1 MIARYFYWRMNMSER
16 RAIEVLNEC
25 AELMRKKGKDY
36 NRVPQAEYYPN
47 GLQDIW
53 VMMHQKMTRLKSLL
67 LNDETP
73 NFESIDD
80 TARDLINYAS
90 FFIEFAEGKMDGQH
104 ANRD

>member
-1 MIARYFYWRMNMSER
+1 MSDR

-25 AELMRKKGKDY
+25 AELMRRKGQDY

-53 VMMHQKMTRLKSLL
+53 VMMHQKMTRLRSLL
-67 LNDETP
+67 AADGDT

-90 FFIEFAEGKMDGQH
+90 FFVEFAEGKMDGQEESE
-104 ANRD
+104 